1 MCGEHKNR
9 KNHEAARHP
18 GPGHRPR
25 HVALRT
31 TLLSLSL
38 FLALSSAVGATSP
51 PADYNYPIADPL
63 KATVAGAPGETALD
77 GIPVLDRYFHVT
89 IFPDRRLPPRFRNL
103 RSLPFGL
110 AAQSEPAPLIFIIA
124 GTGSG
129 HDAGG
134 MKRLRNIFYRA
145 GFHVVSLGSPFT
157 RRFAASASTSSI
169 PGIAMDDARD
179 LYRAMQQIQGIIE
192 EREVPVTGY
201 HLTGYSLG
209 GFNAAFIAHLDEKE
223 GIFDFRRVLLMNPPV
238 NLLESSERFDAFVER
253 NVAGRADRFL
263 DGLMEKMSA
272 YFQNKGRVSVDDKF
286 LYEIE
291 TISPLTSGEL
301 EGLIGIVFRLSL
313 ADVLFASDMM
323 NGGGHVLRPGT
334 VLRVGD
340 STTPF
345 FRTCLRWTFGDYAR
359 EVVLPFWRKRHPGAD
374 MAHLRSHTDLA
385 LIADFLRRA
394 DPIGLVHNAD
404 DIILKPGDI
413 AFLKDLFGERAT
425 IYPNGG
431 HLGNMFYKPNIDHML
446 RFFQKKENDL

>member
-1 MCGEHKNR
+1 MCREHKNR
-9 KNHEAARHP
+9 KSHGAARYP
-18 GPGHRPR
+18 GPGHRHR
-25 HVALRT
+25 NVTLRT
-31 TLLSLSL
+31 AILSLSL
-38 FLALSSAVGATSP
+38 FLAFSSVVGATP
-51 PADYNYPIADPL
+51 PPPDYDYPISDPL
-63 KATVAGAPGETALD
+63 KATVAGAPGEAALD
-77 GIPVLDRYFHVT
+77 GIPVLERYFQLT
-89 IFPDRRLPPRFRNL
+89 IFPDRPLPPRL
-103 RSLPFGL
+103 RGLRTLPFGL
-110 AAQSEPAPLIFIIA
+110 AVQSKPAPLIFVIA

-134 MKRLRNIFYRA
+134 MKRLRNIFYKA
-145 GFHVVSLGSPFT
+145 GFHVVSLGSTFT
-157 RRFAASASTSSI
+157 RRFTAAASTSSI
-169 PGIAMDDARD
+169 PGIALDDARD
-179 LYRAMQQIQGIIE
+179 LYRAMKKIKDIIG
-192 EREVPVTGY
+192 EREVQVAGY

-209 GFNAAFIAHLDEKE
+209 GFNAAFIAHLDKKE

-238 NLLESSERFDAFVER
+238 NLQESSERFDAFVER
-253 NVAGRADRFL
+253 NVAGRTDLFL

-272 YFQNKGRVSVDDKF
+272 YFQDKGRVAVDEKF

-345 FRTCLRWTFGDYAR
+345 FRACLRWTFADYAR
-359 EVVLPFWRKRHPGAD
+359 EVVLPFWRKQHPGAD
-374 MAHLRSHTDLA
+374 MAHLLSRTDLS

-394 DPIGLVHNAD
+394 DHIGLVHNAD

-413 AFLKDLFGERAT
+413 EFLTGLFGDRAV

-446 RFFQKKENDL
+446 RFFQKKEDEL

>member
-1 MCGEHKNR
+1 MRREHKNR
-9 KNHEAARHP
+9 KSVGAARHP
-18 GPGHRPR
+18 GSGQRHRKL
-25 HVALRT
+25 ALRT
-31 TLLSLSL
+31 SFLTLSL
-38 FLALSSAVGATSP
+38 FLTLSAAVGATSP
-51 PADYNYPIADPL
+51 PPDYNYPIADPL

-77 GIPVLDRYFHVT
+77 RIPVLDRYFQAML
-89 IFPDRRLPPRFRNL
+89 FPDRSLPPRL
-103 RSLPFGL
+103 RRLRGLPFGL
-110 AAQSEPAPLIFIIA
+110 AAQSDPAPLIFIIA

-157 RRFAASASTSSI
+157 RRFAVSASASSI
-169 PGIAMDDARD
+169 PGIAADDARD
-179 LYRAMQQIQGIIE
+179 LYRAMKMIREIIE
-192 EREVPVTGY
+192 EREVPVTDY
-201 HLTGYSLG
+201 VLTGYSLG
-209 GFNAAFIAHLDEKE
+209 GFNAAFIARLDEVE
-223 GIFDFRRVLLMNPPV
+223 GVFGFRRVLLMNPPV
-238 NLLESSERFDAFVER
+238 NLMESSERFDDFIQR
-253 NVAGRADRFL
+253 NLAGRADRFL
-263 DGLMEKMSA
+263 EQLMEKMSA
-272 YFQNKGRVSVDDKF
+272 YFKDKGRVAVDDKF

-345 FRTCLRWTFGDYAR
+345 FRACLRWTFGDYAR

-385 LIADFLRRA
+385 VIADFLRRS
-394 DPIGLVHNAD
+394 DHIGLVHNAD

-413 AFLKDLFGERAT
+413 AFLTRIFGDRAT

-431 HLGNMFYKPNIDHML
+431 HLGNMLYEPNIDHML
-446 RFFQKKENDL
+446 RFFQAEENDL